1 MNTEILFLTEFKMN
15 PFEIFDDMTLTDFT
29 AYITGMEM
37 RLKERNEKYSN
48 SKQLATQLFMLR
60 NVLNSMQF

>member
-15 PFEIFDDMTLTDFT
+15 PFEIFGDMTLTDFT

-37 RLKERNEKYSN
+37 RLKEKNEKYSN

-60 NVLNSMQF
+60 NVLNAMQF

>member
-1 MNTEILFLTEFKMN
+1 
-15 PFEIFDDMTLTDFT
+15 MTLTDFT